1 MGLQS
6 RTKMR
11 RKGELRMDKLQEVK
25 EYFERLIE
33 IYAEELTLKSNVKW
47 LIEQAENAEKY
58 EIALD
63 EIYSVA
69 KYFKLDLIPDEVR
82 KIIKEVR

>member
-47 LIEQAENAEKY
+47 LIEQVEKQQK
-58 EIALD
+58 EIEQL
-63 EIYSVA
+63 
-69 KYFKLDLIPDEVR
+69 R
-82 KIIKEVR
+82 KFLKTPRIETDKNWRL